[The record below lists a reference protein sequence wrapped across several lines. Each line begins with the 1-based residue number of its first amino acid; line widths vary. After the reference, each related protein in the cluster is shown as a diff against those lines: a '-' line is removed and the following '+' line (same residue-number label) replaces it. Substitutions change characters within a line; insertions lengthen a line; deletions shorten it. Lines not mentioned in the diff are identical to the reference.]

1 MGTVK
6 AAQCAT
12 AVSQQ
17 FPNVRLALMVGIGAG
32 IPRLPKHDIRLG
44 DLAVSIP
51 QDGHPGVV
59 QYDFVKY
66 ENDKVILKGCLDKP
80 PPILISADGLLQE
93 DEMMRK
99 SPLKRSLKKLTS
111 IPMFNRPDTGD
122 NLFDENFHHINK
134 GSDCSG
140 CEATG
145 GNKVIFRPPR
155 PSHQPIVHRGL
166 ILSGSG
172 VVKSPQDRVHLQ
184 RDFEDALCFEMEA
197 AGIMDEIPCLVVRG
211 ICDYADAHK
220 QDNWHHYAAAVAAAY
235 CRALLR
241 KVDSQDV
248 QEATSMRELMEGVK
262 ELSREVNKIQDAHRH
277 DLPIGPPIQYT
288 C

>member
-32 IPRLPKHDIRLG
+32 IPRFPKHDIRLG
-44 DLAVSIP
+44 DLVVSIS

-93 DEMMRK
+93 DEMMMK
-99 SPLKRSLKKLTS
+99 SSLKRSLKKLMS
-111 IPMFNRPDTGD
+111 IPMFKRPDTGD
-122 NLFDENFHHINK
+122 ILFDENFHHINK
-134 GSDCSG
+134 GSNCSG

-145 GNKVIFRPPR
+145 ENKVIFRPHVQITNQ
-155 PSHQPIVHRGL
+155 SFIA
-166 ILSGSG
+166 
-172 VVKSPQDRVHLQ
+172 
-184 RDFEDALCFEMEA
+184 ALYFREM
-197 AGIMDEIPCLVVRG
+197 
-211 ICDYADAHK
+211 
-220 QDNWHHYAAAVAAAY
+220 
-235 CRALLR
+235 
-241 KVDSQDV
+241 
-248 QEATSMRELMEGVK
+248 
-262 ELSREVNKIQDAHRH
+262 ELSRTLR
-277 DLPIGPPIQYT
+277 IGIIYNETSKMPFASKWKQQASWTRFPV
-288 C
+288 